1 MSRRAGATGRAA
13 GSVRTQHE
21 EGELSSRGNHLTG
34 GGRQAL
40 QPPALPE
47 VPEWRSGAAVRG
59 KKAPARQ
66 GQPPARAGGGRTA
79 RLCWHSPSRAAGRAE
94 MGRRL
99 PSPPPLGYQARRTTF
114 APRLGDP
121 SRGTGL
127 GVERGWG
134 WSRGGDTARTVPGG
148 AGRGGAARPGNI
160 RVRGASRAPRPRK
173 RQEAP
178 DFRHHPRTSSSLRS
192 PSGRAQWPLLRS
204 RRGSGAALASVT
216 CANGSCR
223 GLSRARHWDSTRNGT
238 CELHLP
244 LPRLDPRKVLP
255 RIERRI
261 CSTRFPTCAPIRENT
276 GFSGRLP
283 REHSHPT
290 FSGGTL
296 LRSSGL
302 RASGRML
309 IMKMGLCCGAPG
321 YPSPPVPPAHSTPS
335 RHRQLRPRTR

>member
-1 MSRRAGATGRAA
+1 MPPGAQQAAYVPSTKRASCPAEVTILRAA
-13 GSVRTQHE
+13 GGRRSSLLPYLRCPS
-21 EGELSSRGNHLTG
+21 GEAAPRCGGKRRRRG
-34 GGRQAL
+34 
-40 QPPALPE
+40 
-47 VPEWRSGAAVRG
+47 
-59 KKAPARQ
+59 
-66 GQPPARAGGGRTA
+66 RA
-79 RLCWHSPSRAAGRAE
+79 SPRRGRAE
-94 MGRRL
+94 GGPRASAGTRPAAPPAGRKWEG
-99 PSPPPLGYQARRTTF
+99 GYRHLRHSATRRTTF

-192 PSGRAQWPLLRS
+192 PSGRAQWPLLGS